1 MGTLLRTWLPL
12 VLAATAACAGNT
24 ADTRTGTETGGDDDR
39 QARLVVENRSSV
51 DMDISARRHGVPPT
65 PVGFAPA
72 NETTTFRLAPG
83 LLAGAGTIHFEAS
96 PVRRQGEAVVSDPFN
111 IGPGEEITWSIPP
124 Q

>member
-1 MGTLLRTWLPL
+1 MGTLLRICLPL
-12 VLAATAACAGNT
+12 ALAAAAACAGNT
-24 ADTRTGTETGGDDDR
+24 AGTGADEN
-39 QARLVVENRSSV
+39 QARLVVENRSSL
-51 DMDISARRHGVPPT
+51 DMDILARRHGAPPT

-72 NETTTFRLAPG
+72 NETTTFELPRG
-83 LLAGAGTIHFEAS
+83 LLAGSGTILFEAA